1 VPSQTVEERV
11 IMEKKNVKIP
21 FEHRPSAHCEN
32 GVTSNLLNYY
42 NINLSEPMIFGI
54 GSGLFFSYMPF
65 IKLNY
70 LPVISFRPLPGWI
83 FKRIT
88 KRLNIKISRRKF
100 ANSQAAMA
108 ALDQNIS
115 KGIPTG
121 CLVGVFHLTY
131 FPRPYRFH
139 FNAHN
144 IIVFGRENGD
154 YLISDPVMENPEKLS
169 YEDLKRVRYAKGTYP
184 PVGRMYFVKSISD
197 SYDLPEAIIKGI
209 RKTSKD
215 MLNIPIP
222 LFGVKGIRY
231 LAKSIK
237 RWPRRLG
244 PKKASLYLGQVIR
257 MLEEIGTGGAGFRFI
272 YAAFLQEAATVLN
285 KDWLNDL
292 SKEMTMVGDRWRQF
306 AIMSGRIFKERA
318 KSEENYESAANIL
331 LDIADREESIFK
343 KLKDISL
350 EK

>member
-1 VPSQTVEERV
+1 MKEQQD
-11 IMEKKNVKIP
+11 IKIP

-32 GVTSNLLNYY
+32 GVTSNLLNFYG
-42 NINLSEPMIFGI
+42 IDLSEPMVFGI

-88 KRLNIKISRRKF
+88 NRLQIKISRKKF
-100 ANSQAAMA
+100 ANPKKAMD
-108 ALDQNIS
+108 ALDENLQ

-131 FPRPYRFH
+131 FPTPYRFH

-154 YLISDPVMENPEKLS
+154 YLISDPIMENPEKLS
-169 YEDLKRVRYAKGTYP
+169 YNDLKRVRYAKGTWP
-184 PVGRMYFVKSISD
+184 PIGGMYFVKQQSGI
-197 SYDLPEAIIKGI
+197 YDLKKAIIKGI
-209 RKTSKD
+209 KKTCKD
-215 MLNIPIP
+215 MLNIPVP
-222 LFGVKGIRY
+222 MFGVKGIRY
-231 LAKSIK
+231 LAKRMRK
-237 RWPRRLG
+237 WPVKLG

-272 YAAFLQEAATVLN
+272 YAAFLQEAAVHTEQE
-285 KDWLNDL
+285 WLNEM
-292 SKEMTMVGDRWRQF
+292 SKEMTEAGDHWRQF
-306 AIMSGRIFKERA
+306 AIMSGRIFKDRA
-318 KSEENYESAANIL
+318 KSEETYENAADIL
-331 LDIADREESIFK
+331 DDIADREERIFK
-343 KLKDISL
+343 KLKTISR
-350 EK
+350 KG